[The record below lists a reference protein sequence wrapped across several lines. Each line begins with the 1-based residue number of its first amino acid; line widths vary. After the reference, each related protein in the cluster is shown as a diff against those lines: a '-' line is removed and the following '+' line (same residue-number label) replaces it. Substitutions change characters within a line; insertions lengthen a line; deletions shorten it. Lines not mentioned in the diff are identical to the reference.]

1 MLRSLLYTV
10 SQIISLYS
18 FLCLI
23 RIVLSWIPSAAN
35 SSFGQILSSL
45 CDPYL
50 NWFRRFPFTR
60 IGMIDFSPILALG
73 VLSVGSDMIARI
85 IRTGHLSLWGILIS
99 LLMIIWSFLSFIFNL
114 LIIFLIVR
122 LLYDL
127 LGASNNSPFWYS
139 LDRFLNP
146 AIAKITSFI
155 PARAMSYRTRII
167 ASILILLL
175 LRIAFGFFFGSLST
189 QFQRIILI

>member
-85 IRTGHLSLWGILIS
+85 IQTGHLSLWGILIS

-127 LGASNNSPFWYS
+127 FGASNNSPFWYS

-167 ASILILLL
+167 ASILIQLL

>member
-85 IRTGHLSLWGILIS
+85 IRTGHLSQWK
-99 LLMIIWSFLSFIFNL
+99 
-114 LIIFLIVR
+114 R
-122 LLYDL
+122 
-127 LGASNNSPFWYS
+127 
-139 LDRFLNP
+139 
-146 AIAKITSFI
+146 K
-155 PARAMSYRTRII
+155 
-167 ASILILLL
+167 
-175 LRIAFGFFFGSLST
+175 
-189 QFQRIILI
+189 